1 MTKDEH
7 RSTARVLS
15 ILSTLS
21 SEKEG
26 LTLAELSQRLH
37 APKSS
42 LFPIVHTMADQNFIF
57 YNEAAQKYT
66 IGLNSYLVGISYMN
80 RHNVFE
86 RIKDEMKTIVQQ
98 CSEICQFGILEH
110 DLVLYLA
117 KVDSPEPVRLAS
129 DIGKRLP
136 AYCTSLGKALLSR
149 LSMDELREL
158 YPEPLLPFTEN
169 TVKNLEELYR
179 QLLSVR
185 ETSIALE
192 QGETHP
198 DISCVAVPLIRNQQV
213 AASVSVSVP
222 TFRFTPKKKEQ
233 IETLLLRAK
242 PKLEKLLEQ
251 NEQIQ

>member
-66 IGLNSYLVGISYMN
+66 IGLNSYLVGISYMS

-110 DLVLYLA
+110 NLVLYLA
-117 KVDSPEPVRLAS
+117 KVDSPEPVRLTS

-149 LSMDELREL
+149 CSMEDLKEL
-158 YPEPLLPFTEN
+158 YPNPLVPFTTN
-169 TVKNLEELYR
+169 TVQNLEELY
-179 QLLSVR
+179 
-185 ETSIALE
+185 
-192 QGETHP
+192 
-198 DISCVAVPLIRNQQV
+198 QQ
-213 AASVSVSVP
+213 
-222 TFRFTPKKKEQ
+222 
-233 IETLLLRAK
+233 I
-242 PKLEKLLEQ
+242 
-251 NEQIQ
+251 I

>member
-149 LSMDELREL
+149 LSIDELREL
-158 YPEPLLPFTEN
+158 YPKPLAPFTEN
-169 TVKNLEELYR
+169 TVKNLEELYQ
-179 QLLSVR
+179 QLLNVR
-185 ETSIALE
+185 ETALE

-198 DISCVAVPLIRNQQV
+198 DISCIAVPLLRNQQV
-213 AASVSVSVP
+213 AASISVSVP
-222 TFRFTPKKKEQ
+222 TFRFTPEKREQ

-242 PKLEKLLEQ
+242 PKLETLLEQ
-251 NEQIQ
+251 NEQSQ

>member
-15 ILSTLS
+15 ILTALASQQ
-21 SEKEG
+21 EG

-57 YNEAAQKYT
+57 YNEGVQKYA
-66 IGLNSYLVGISYMN
+66 IGLNAYLVGISYMN

-86 RIKDEMKTIVQQ
+86 RVRDEMKLIVEQ
-98 CSEICQFGILEH
+98 CSETCQFGILEH
-110 DLVLYLA
+110 NLVLYLA
-117 KVDSPEPVRLAS
+117 KVDSPEPVRLSS

-149 LSMDELREL
+149 CSMEDLKEL
-158 YPEPLLPFTEN
+158 YPNPLVPFTAN
-169 TVKNLEELYR
+169 TVQNLEELY
-179 QLLSVR
+179 QQIITVR
-185 ETSIALE
+185 ETSIAVE
-192 QGETHP
+192 EGETHP
-198 DISCVAVPLIRNQQV
+198 DISCIAVPLARNQQV
-213 AASVSVSVP
+213 AASISVSVP
-222 TFRFTPKKKEQ
+222 TFRFTPKKREQ
-233 IETLLLRAK
+233 IETLLLKAK
-242 PKLEKLLEQ
+242 PRLEKLLEQ

>member
-26 LTLAELSQRLH
+26 LTLAELSQRLQ

-57 YNEAAQKYT
+57 YNETAQKYT

-110 DLVLYLA
+110 DLVLWQRLIPQSLCALPPTLA
-117 KVDSPEPVRLAS
+117 NGSLPTAPVW
-129 DIGKRLP
+129 
-136 AYCTSLGKALLSR
+136 
-149 LSMDELREL
+149 
-158 YPEPLLPFTEN
+158 
-169 TVKNLEELYR
+169 
-179 QLLSVR
+179 
-185 ETSIALE
+185 
-192 QGETHP
+192 
-198 DISCVAVPLIRNQQV
+198 
-213 AASVSVSVP
+213 
-222 TFRFTPKKKEQ
+222 
-233 IETLLLRAK
+233 
-242 PKLEKLLEQ
+242 EKHC
-251 NEQIQ
+251 

>member
-15 ILSTLS
+15 ILTALASQQ
-21 SEKEG
+21 EG

-57 YNEAAQKYT
+57 YNEGAQKYT
-66 IGLNSYLVGISYMN
+66 IGLNAYLVGISYMN

-86 RIKDEMKTIVQQ
+86 RIRDEMKRIVEQ
-98 CSEICQFGILEH
+98 CSETCQFGILEH
-110 DLVLYLA
+110 NLVLYLA
-117 KVDSPEPVRLAS
+117 KVDSPEPVRLSS

-149 LSMDELREL
+149 CTSEELRLL
-158 YPEPLLPFTEN
+158 YPEPLAPFTSN
-169 TVKNLEELYR
+169 TVKTLKELEA
-179 QLLSVR
+179 QLLKVR
-185 ETSIALE
+185 ETSIAVE

-198 DISCVAVPLIRNQQV
+198 DISCMAVPLNRNHKV

-222 TFRFTPKKKEQ
+222 TFRFTPEKQKQ
-233 IETLLLRAK
+233 IETLLLTAK

>member
-15 ILSTLS
+15 ILSILS
-21 SEKEG
+21 LEKEG
-26 LTLAELSQRLH
+26 LTLAELAQRLH

-57 YNEAAQKYT
+57 YHEAAQKYT
-66 IGLNSYLVGISYMN
+66 IGLNSYLVGISYMS
-80 RHNVFE
+80 RHNVIE
-86 RIKDEMKTIVQQ
+86 RIKDEMKYIVQQ

-110 DLVLYLA
+110 NLVLYLA
-117 KVDSPEPVRLAS
+117 KVDSPEPVRLSS

-136 AYCTSLGKALLSR
+136 AYCTSLGKALLS
-149 LSMDELREL
+149 LCSLEDLRQL
-158 YPEPLLPFTEN
+158 YPEPLVPYTAN
-169 TVKNLEELYR
+169 TVKTLEELYC
-179 QLLSVR
+179 QLVNVR

-198 DISCVAVPLIRNQQV
+198 DISCIAVPLVRNHQV
-213 AASVSVSVP
+213 AASISVSVP
-222 TFRFTPKKKEQ
+222 TFRFTREKREQ
-233 IETLLLRAK
+233 IETLLLMTK

>member
-1 MTKDEH
+1 MTKGEH

-15 ILSTLS
+15 ILTVLS

-57 YNEAAQKYT
+57 FNEAVQKYA
-66 IGLNSYLVGISYMN
+66 IGLNAYLVGISYMN

-86 RIKDEMKTIVQQ
+86 LVQNEMKHIMEQ
-98 CSEICQFGILEH
+98 CSETCQFGILEH
-110 DLVLYLA
+110 NLVLYLA
-117 KVDSPEPVRLAS
+117 KVDSPEPVRLSS

-149 LSMDELREL
+149 CTMEELKEL
-158 YPEPLLPFTEN
+158 YPDPLTPFTSN
-169 TVKNLEELYR
+169 TVKTLEELAS
-179 QLLSVR
+179 QLQKVR
-185 ETSIALE
+185 ETSIAVE

-198 DISCVAVPLIRNQQV
+198 DISCIAVPLSRNHQV
-213 AASVSVSVP
+213 AASISVSVP
-222 TFRFTPKKKEQ
+222 TFRFTPEKRRQ
-233 IETLLLRAK
+233 IETLLLMAK
-242 PKLEKLLEQ
+242 PKLETLLEQ